1 LRGRRVGELEVEELE
16 EDVRVGEISELN
28 TLNES

>member
-16 EDVRVGEISELN
+16 EDVRVGEISKLN